1 MLRKEITM
9 EHKIL
14 SQDCFEAAFD
24 SVRGCIHDTFCG
36 DDRQGDS
43 CPINKCDF
51 SCVDNFPLAMAY
63 IPMQKFENIYSLDE
77 ALCAG
82 TLFKDLD
89 KPFLGDRNGRKGW
102 QK

>member
-1 MLRKEITM
+1 M
-9 EHKIL
+9 EQKFL
-14 SQDCFEAAFD
+14 SQDCLEDVFE
-24 SVRGCIHDTFCG
+24 SVPSCIQNIVCG
-36 DDRQGDS
+36 EKNRYDS

-63 IPMQKFENIYSLDE
+63 IPMQKFENLYSSDE

-89 KPFLGDRNGRKGW
+89 KPFLGKNAERKGW
-102 QK
+102 FK

>member
-1 MLRKEITM
+1 M

-14 SQDCFEAAFD
+14 SQDCVDDVLD
-24 SVRGCIHDTFCG
+24 SVQACVYKSFS
-36 DDRQGDS
+36 DDRGDS

-51 SCVDNFPLAMAY
+51 SCVDDFPLAMAY
-63 IPMQKFENIYSLDE
+63 VPMQKFENLYGLDE

-89 KPFLGDRNGRKGW
+89 KPFFGRAGKKGW
-102 QK
+102 LK

>member
-1 MLRKEITM
+1 M

-14 SQDCFEAAFD
+14 SQDCVDGIFD
-24 SVRGCIHDTFCG
+24 SVQTCIHKSVCENIAPG
-36 DDRQGDS
+36 AS

-51 SCVDNFPLAMAY
+51 SCVDDFPLAMAY
-63 IPMQKFENIYSLDE
+63 IPMQRFENLYSIDE

-89 KPFLGDRNGRKGW
+89 KPFLGGKAERKGFM
-102 QK
+102 K

>member
-1 MLRKEITM
+1 M

-14 SQDCFEAAFD
+14 SQDCADDVFD
-24 SVRGCIHDTFCG
+24 SVQTCIHKSDC
-36 DDRQGDS
+36 DECKNGDS

-51 SCVDNFPLAMAY
+51 SCVDDFPLAMAY
-63 IPMQKFENIYSLDE
+63 VPMQRFENLYSLDE

-89 KPFLGDRNGRKGW
+89 KPFLGSKAERKGW
-102 QK
+102 SK